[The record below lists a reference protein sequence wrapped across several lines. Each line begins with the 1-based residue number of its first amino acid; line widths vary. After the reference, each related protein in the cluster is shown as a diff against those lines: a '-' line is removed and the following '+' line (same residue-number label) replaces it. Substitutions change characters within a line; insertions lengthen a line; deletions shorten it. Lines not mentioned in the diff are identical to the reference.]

1 MPEWKFLTNHGMV
14 LSYVA
19 RHPRTTA
26 RDLADAIGITE
37 RTSRKIIADLLE
49 TGYIAKKR
57 EGSRNRYYHLCAPFP
72 ITRESS
78 FYASGVG
85 RLPLPPLGHHTMA
98 YFLGLGFAP
107 GLAGPGLAGPKGF
120 FCTYITSFFL
130 GIRYRAFILVMKMLL

>member
-1 MPEWKFLTNHGMV
+1 MPEWRCLTNHGLV
-14 LSYVA
+14 LRYIA
-19 RHPRTTA
+19 RHPRAIA

-37 RTSRKIIADLLE
+37 RAARKIVADLLE
-49 TGYIAKKR
+49 TEYTAKKR
-57 EGSRNRYYHLCAPFP
+57 EGRRNRYYHLCAPFP

-78 FYASGVG
+78 FYTSGVG
-85 RLPLPPLGHHTMA
+85 RVAFPPLRHHTMA

-107 GLAGPGLAGPKGF
+107 GLAGLGLAGPKGF